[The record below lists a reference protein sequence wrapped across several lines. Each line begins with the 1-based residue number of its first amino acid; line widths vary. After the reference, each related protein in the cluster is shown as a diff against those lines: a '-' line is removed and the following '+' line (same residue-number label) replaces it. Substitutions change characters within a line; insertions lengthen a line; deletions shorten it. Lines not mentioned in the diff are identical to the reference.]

1 MARSLRLPERTVD
14 ALFAYEV
21 LTALPSAQ
29 IWSPANQA
37 GQDMIVDHEVSTPGH
52 DRLFV
57 FECKTFYAD
66 PTKNDD
72 EMYVRIDMPQ
82 LEQYAH
88 RAPGTLYVLPAHD
101 SPGDPADRGT
111 CGCSSCGCWACDGP
125 KQRRTGTTVSGYPW
139 HKRFQ
144 FWFSHWAW
152 CVPARYL
159 KDFIDSQPRKR
170 NGVVLRASDYRDV
183 NALDYVLEDI
193 PAAIRLCHLLHWMNG
208 DAAAGPQPGLLQQYR
223 DEERGLMAEAAIQ
236 TALQGIDAER
246 LPPLAAGRAVRP
258 VTRTLV
264 SYRSGG
270 GVSRD
275 AALEADRDDRW

>member
-1 MARSLRLPERTVD
+1 
-14 ALFAYEV
+14 
-21 LTALPSAQ
+21 
-29 IWSPANQA
+29 
-37 GQDMIVDHEVSTPGH
+37 MIVDHEVSTPGH
-52 DRLFV
+52 DRVFV

-101 SPGDPADRGT
+101 SPGDPADRGA
-111 CGCSSCGCWACDGP
+111 CGCSGCGCWACDGP
-125 KQRRTGTTVSGYPW
+125 EQRRTVTAVSGYPW
-139 HKRFQ
+139 HKGFQ

-152 CVPARYL
+152 CVPAGYL
-159 KDFIDSQPRKR
+159 KDFIDSQPRIRR
-170 NGVVLRASDYRDV
+170 NVVRGAGGHRDV
-183 NALDYVLEDI
+183 NALDHVLERI
-193 PAAIRLCHLLHWMNG
+193 HAGIRLCHLLHWMNG
-208 DAAAGPQPGLLQQYR
+208 DAAADPQSDIPYQYR
-223 DEERGLMAEAAIQ
+223 DETRGFKAAAAIQ
-236 TALQGIDAER
+236 TALRDLDAER
-246 LPPLAAGRAVRP
+246 LPPLAAGRGADP

-275 AALEADRDDRW
+275 AALEADRGDRW